1 MSGVHLLIVAH
12 APLAS
17 ALRDAALHTFP
28 DCAAELQ
35 AIDVAADATREQ
47 TRAACRAQLQ
57 AHPGEPLLV
66 FVDVAGASPANA
78 LQAELADAPWAR
90 ALAGVNV
97 AMLWRSIC
105 YRHEGLEA
113 LMQRATEGAQ
123 RGVQGLDAVPGPL
136 S

>member
-1 MSGVHLLIVAH
+1 MNAVRMLIVAH

-17 ALRDAALHTFP
+17 ALREAALHTFP
-28 DCAAELQ
+28 DCAAGLQ
-35 AIDVAADATREQ
+35 ALDVPADASREQ
-47 TRAACRAQLQ
+47 TRAACRALLQ
-57 AHPGEPLLV
+57 AHPGEPMLV
-66 FVDVAGASPANA
+66 LVDVAGASPANA
-78 LQAELADAPWAR
+78 LQAELAAAPWAR

-113 LMQRATEGAQ
+113 LMHRATEGAQ
-123 RGVQGLDAVPGPL
+123 RGVQGLDAIPGPL